1 MNTLADLH
9 RRTVALAL
17 ALVVA
22 GVVALTIGWVGVSAT
37 LVIPTQVSFAVS
49 GGIGGFALVGAGLAV
64 LAIQQRRRSAA
75 EDRRAFARFASELED
90 LADVLARRR
99 VESPA
104 RPGGRRRRVL
114 KAR

>member
-1 MNTLADLH
+1 VNTLADLH
-9 RRTVALAL
+9 RRTIALAI

-49 GGIGGFALVGAGLAV
+49 GGMGGFALVGAGLAV
-64 LAIQQRRRSAA
+64 LAIQQRRRAAA
-75 EDRRAFARFASELED
+75 EDRRALARFASELED
-90 LADVLARRR
+90 LADLLARHRLA
-99 VESPA
+99 SPPRA
-104 RPGGRRRRVL
+104 GGRRRRVL